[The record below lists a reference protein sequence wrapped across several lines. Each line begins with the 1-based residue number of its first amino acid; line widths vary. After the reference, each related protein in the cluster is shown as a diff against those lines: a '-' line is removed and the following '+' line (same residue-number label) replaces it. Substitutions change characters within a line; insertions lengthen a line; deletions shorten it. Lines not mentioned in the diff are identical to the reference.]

1 MNLKRLYMA
10 MTLVTFNQNRLELAG
25 AGMPPAL
32 FYRADENSVEEI
44 LLEGMPLGGFI
55 GAEREEASFELQSG
69 DTILLMSDGLPEM
82 LNSENEMLDYPRT
95 KELFEEIADQ
105 PPKAIIDHLFK
116 AGTSWADGEPQADD
130 VTFVVIK
137 VK

>member
-1 MNLKRLYMA
+1 MA
-10 MTLVTFNQNRLELAG
+10 MTLVTFDNNRLTLAA

-32 FYRADENSVEEI
+32 IYRADEDLVEEI

-55 GAEREEASFELQSG
+55 GAERQEASYQLQSG

-82 LNSENEMLDYPRT
+82 LNPENEMLDYPKT
-95 KELFEEIADQ
+95 KELFEEVADQ
-105 PPKAIIDHLFK
+105 PPQAIIDHIYK
-116 AGTSWADGEPQADD
+116 ASMSWSDGAPQADD
-130 VTFVVIK
+130 VTLVVIK